1 MAQTLQPPTPP
12 NTKPL
17 GSYTRAL
24 LVSKDR
30 RNLYSLYFFWLSLTI
45 LRARNKNK
53 KRLPRFFPVVEIA
66 LTPPPLSA
74 DQQAKPLPARYTEE
88 RKTKREDGGG
98 GGVKLSAA
106 KKDK

>member
-1 MAQTLQPPTPP
+1 
-12 NTKPL
+12 L

-66 LTPPPLSA
+66 LTPPPL
-74 DQQAKPLPARYTEE
+74 LPINRQSLCLPGTQKKEKLRE
-88 RKTKREDGGG
+88 RTGAG